1 MNSEEYRQKAAKSQ
15 KMAEGATS
23 PEMKQTWIEI
33 ATRWLDMFRQRRKLE
48 TDDFVDGGTNQQSGR
63 RR

>member
-15 KMAEGATS
+15 KMADGATS
-23 PEMKQTWIEI
+23 PEIRKTWLEI
-33 ATRWLDMFRQRRKLE
+33 AKRWLDMFRQRRKLE